1 MESWRDY
8 STRIENALN
17 QLTASEPGGREVPLD
32 EAFTRWVTLTRDTR
46 DGRNTI
52 FIVGNG
58 GSAMIAGHFAADACK
73 NAKLRALALN
83 DVALLTASANDLAF
97 AEVFAV
103 PLSQLGCAGDLLIT
117 VSSSGN
123 SPNIIRAIE
132 VARSARMH
140 VVTLSG
146 KGSDNRSRTMGDL
159 NFYVPANRFGWV
171 ESAHHIVMHHWL
183 DQYLNEYGGGAL

>member
-17 QLTASEPGGREVPLD
+17 QLTASESSGREVPLD

-46 DGRNTI
+46 DGHNTI

-146 KGSDNRSRTMGDL
+146 KGPDNRSRTMGDL

-183 DQYLNEYGGGAL
+183 DQYLNAYGGGAL

>member
-1 MESWRDY
+1 METWRDY
-8 STRIENALN
+8 SIRIENALKELN
-17 QLTASEPGGREVPLD
+17 ATDAAGRVLPVD

-46 DGRNTI
+46 DGHNTL

-103 PLSQLGCAGDLLIT
+103 PLAQLGREGDLLIT

-132 VARSARMH
+132 VGRTTGMNI
-140 VVTLSG
+140 VTLSG
-146 KGSDNRSRTMGDL
+146 KASDNRSRAMGDL
-159 NFYVPANRFGWV
+159 NFYVPANRYGWV
-171 ESAHHIVMHHWL
+171 ESAHHIAMHHWL
-183 DQYLNEYGGGAL
+183 DQYLNAYGGGAL